1 MTINKDL
8 EDKMWSERMREMVN
22 THVSSTLKYATLVL
36 CILMLAIVF
45 WLMNLI
51 GKI

>member
-1 MTINKDL
+1 MTRKKDL
-8 EDKMWSERMREMVN
+8 QDKMWSERMQEMVN
-22 THVSSTLKYATLVL
+22 TQVSSLLKYATLAL
-36 CILMLAIVF
+36 CVLMLAIVF